1 MSLSHQQIIALLQ
14 IKGCGIKSARKI
26 GDYAQHIQPTETPE
40 DFLTL
45 ISYCIRYHICSP
57 LPYINLEHVK
67 EALDKAQDIQHASQ
81 KAEIGILS
89 RYDDQFPNSL
99 KTVINRNGIDVSPIL
114 LYYKGNP
121 DILSLPT
128 MAIIGTREPSPEA
141 LLASEYY
148 GYYYANRGF
157 NIISGL
163 AKGCD
168 ASAHRGALK
177 SNIGKTCA
185 ILAHGLDSIYPEE
198 NRQLAASILDRGGLL
213 LSEYPIY
220 TPLEKYYLVA
230 RDRLQAGLAQAIIII
245 QTSSSGGTMHAAYGA
260 LAARKPLFC
269 AEFKDKD
276 LMNSNQLK
284 GNKILLK
291 EGGKPLSTTN
301 LEQVIESINYMKSI
315 QEYTQ
320 GELF

>member
-1 MSLSHQQIIALLQ
+1 MSLSHKQIIALLH
-14 IKGCGIKSARKI
+14 IKGCGIKSALKI
-26 GDYAQHIQPTETPE
+26 GDYAEHIQSTETPE
-40 DFLTL
+40 DFLSL
-45 ISYCIRYHICSP
+45 INYCIRYHICAL
-57 LPYINLEHVK
+57 LPSISIEHVK
-67 EALDKAQDIQHASQ
+67 EALNKAEEIQHASK

-89 RYDDQFPNSL
+89 RYDDQFPNNL
-99 KTVINRNGIDVSPIL
+99 RKVINRNGAEVSPIL
-114 LYYKGNP
+114 LYYKGNL
-121 DILSLPT
+121 DLLSLPSI
-128 MAIIGTREPSPEA
+128 AIIGTRVPSPEA
-141 LLASEYY
+141 LTASEYY

-185 ILAHGLDSIYPEE
+185 ILAHGLDIIYPEE
-198 NRQLAASILDRGGLL
+198 NRQLAASILKHGGLL

-230 RDRLQAGLAQAIIII
+230 RDRLQAALAQAIIII
-245 QTSSSGGTMHAAYGA
+245 QTSSRGGTMHAAYGA

-269 AEFKDKD
+269 IDFKNKD
-276 LMNSNQLK
+276 FMNSDQLMGNQ
-284 GNKILLK
+284 ILLK
-291 EGGKPLSTTN
+291 EGGKPLNTTN
-301 LEQVIESINYMKSI
+301 LEEVIESINHMKSI